1 MIVNTAE
8 FMPGD
13 FTRNADYSLPTE
25 RLKRAITAAAG
36 DSNSHFVDAS
46 KLATALLGNS
56 IGANMFMLGYAYQSG
71 ALPISADA
79 IEQAIEMNGEAVA
92 MNKAAFQFGRRA
104 AADPAAIEALVKPAP
119 EAARDSLKISQSFDE
134 MLARRVDFLTKYQ
147 NAAYAARYKALVD
160 KVKAA
165 EAAKAPGECALT
177 ETVARYLFK
186 LMAYKDE
193 YEVARLYSDT
203 HFINQ
208 VMGSF
213 DGDLKLEFHL
223 APPLFARKNKVT
235 GEPQKM
241 TFGPWMLSA
250 FKVLSKFR
258 FLRGTPLDVFGYTA
272 ERKTE
277 RQLIADYEAMLG
289 EIMDNLTPANHATA
303 VGLAAIPEKIRGFG
317 HVKLRHLAA
326 AKAEERSLR
335 EQFRAGGAP
344 VLKAAE

>member
-1 MIVNTAE
+1 V
-8 FMPGD
+8 
-13 FTRNADYSLPTE
+13 TRE
-25 RLKRAITAAAG
+25 
-36 DSNSHFVDAS
+36 
-46 KLATALLGNS
+46 
-56 IGANMFMLGYAYQSG
+56 
-71 ALPISADA
+71 
-79 IEQAIEMNGEAVA
+79 
-92 MNKAAFQFGRRA
+92 
-104 AADPAAIEALVKPAP
+104 
-119 EAARDSLKISQSFDE
+119 
-134 MLARRVDFLTKYQ
+134 
-147 NAAYAARYKALVD
+147 
-160 KVKAA
+160 
-165 EAAKAPGECALT
+165 
-177 ETVARYLFK
+177 
-186 LMAYKDE
+186 
-193 YEVARLYSDT
+193 
-203 HFINQ
+203 
-208 VMGSF
+208 
-213 DGDLKLEFHL
+213 
-223 APPLFARKNKVT
+223 PL
-235 GEPQKM
+235 KM